1 MSFRVRTHA
10 CPRLEGVRLRRA
22 RGDDEVA
29 KAETEASHNLELLG
43 SLGIAR
49 THHPRSPTPP
59 AACCSTGPLPRQQ
72 HQHHIGDPVESRRKQ
87 AAESR
92 LLSTSTMAAASHN
105 SYPRS
110 PNPST
115 RSYDSPAVPSATS
128 PKTLK
133 TSPTSLS
140 HYHAGLM
147 NPSASASARS
157 NPAPVPHPIGIPPV
171 LPPIQQQPLPSSFQ
185 PYTPVT
191 ATSVMGRE
199 SMPSSESA
207 AGTPGPSHAGLPSS
221 SSQAQKRAYR
231 QRRKDPS
238 CDACRERKV
247 KCDATETT
255 SCSECSSRNVKCQ
268 FTKETN
274 RRMSSI
280 KQVQDLEK
288 QMERIRRENS
298 SLRRMLNERDGQLDM
313 DVDGVEQLPLQ
324 LPEINADPR
333 HKKRPGPMHDLGRAR
348 ANLRNYSRGIWKPPV
363 QYRPPANP
371 ETRDFQHLLPPKQA
385 AELLLRSYYSSTHTM
400 TPTIHWPTFQQT
412 FDGLYGPGAPSR
424 VTPAFMSMFFAV
436 LAVGR
441 LFAGDDE
448 ALRGYTAASLIEAA
462 RNLVDPWN
470 NEYTLDNVRA
480 VALITMAL
488 NEMNLKSAA
497 WSSLGTAVRMAQ
509 DIGMHLEFG
518 AWPGVIEAEMRRRT
532 WWTLYILD
540 RSLGLELSRPLL
552 IDDADC
558 DVALPAPVDDHFIHD
573 RGVLVPNG
581 ADPMTH
587 CFLPIIHVVRS
598 YTALSRAL
606 STPVIAPTRL
616 ATFDTHLN
624 SCLRTFPPP
633 CNHSSIAPLSP
644 SLLNPLVYLLHARL
658 LLHRHNLTPSCPP
671 DVRVVA
677 IEQCTHTAA
686 ETVAFLHRATPSLA
700 DGATALTTTHIFR
713 CALFLLLT
721 NCLEEAGICLRTLA
735 SLASTGTGGGGRDVA
750 IPCLRFCS
758 FFMSALISKRGEY
771 AAFLA
776 QASAQAGSAGGARQL
791 QDALLRDEELLA
803 YLSADLQ
810 AGVEMAWVWA
820 GGEREVQLQPP
831 PPSSHHAVKDDVDTR
846 GAVYSV
852 DARTGLSPDER
863 WEWTGQGGWA
873 RLEDLLRGLAGH
885 PPAQQQP
892 PHTQGQMATPTSATA
907 PPPPLPRGGWGPPM
921 PGPQL
926 PAIKLEGMG
935 GGGGGMQRSPVPGLP
950 GLGDRGRVG
959 GMGSASPANRSPT
972 TRLGQSAA
980 GPPTPGQAPS
990 GQKTEGQERISIAN
1004 II

>member
-1 MSFRVRTHA
+1 
-10 CPRLEGVRLRRA
+10 
-22 RGDDEVA
+22 
-29 KAETEASHNLELLG
+29 
-43 SLGIAR
+43 
-49 THHPRSPTPP
+49 
-59 AACCSTGPLPRQQ
+59 
-72 HQHHIGDPVESRRKQ
+72 
-87 AAESR
+87 
-92 LLSTSTMAAASHN
+92 MAAASHN

-157 NPAPVPHPIGIPPV
+157 NPAPVPHPIGIPPA
-171 LPPIQQQPLPSSFQ
+171 LPPMQQQPLPSSFQ

-191 ATSVMGRE
+191 ATSIMGRE

-288 QMERIRRENS
+288 QMERVRRENS

-400 TPTIHWPTFQQT
+400 TPTLHWATFQQT
-412 FDGLYGPGAPSR
+412 FEGLYGPGAPQR

-448 ALRGYTAASLIEAA
+448 VLRGCTAASLVEAA
-462 RNLVDPWN
+462 RNLIDPWN

-480 VALITMAL
+480 LALITMAL

-532 WWTLYILD
+532 WWALYILD
-540 RSLGLELSRPLL
+540 RSLALELSRPLL

-587 CFLPIIHVVRS
+587 SFLPVIHVVRS

-624 SCLRTFPPP
+624 SCLRTFMPP

-644 SLLNPLVYLLHARL
+644 SLFNPLVYLLHARL
-658 LLHRHNLTPSCPP
+658 LLHRHNLTPSCPA
-671 DVRVVA
+671 DVRLVA

-686 ETVAFLHRATPSLA
+686 ETAAFLHRTTPALA

-721 NCLEEAGICLRTLA
+721 NCLDQAGLCLRTLA
-735 SLASTGTGGGGRDVA
+735 SLASTGTGGGRDVA

-758 FFMSALISKRGEY
+758 FFMSTLLSKRGEY

-831 PPSSHHAVKDDVDTR
+831 PPSSHHATKDDGEKR
-846 GAVYSV
+846 GGIYSA

-863 WEWTGQGGWA
+863 WEWTAQGG
-873 RLEDLLRGLAGH
+873 
-885 PPAQQQP
+885 
-892 PHTQGQMATPTSATA
+892 
-907 PPPPLPRGGWGPPM
+907 GGWGPP

-926 PAIKLEGMG
+926 PAIKVEGM
-935 GGGGGMQRSPVPGLP
+935 GGGGMQRSPVPGF
-950 GLGDRGRVG
+950 GDRGRG
-959 GMGSASPANRSPT
+959 AGMGSASPANRSP

-980 GPPTPGQAPS
+980 GPPTPGQGPS
-990 GQKTEGQERISIAN
+990 GQKTDGQERISIAN